1 MCLSFSP
8 WVSEIEIDPG
18 SGASDRQ
25 TDQFAAIEAAEELS
39 PAVVAAAAVVAATT
53 SPPSRSR
60 SPSLLCPSPRTT
72 TRGARLRV

>member
-18 SGASDRQ
+18 SGARDRQ

-39 PAVVAAAAVVAATT
+39 PAVVAAAAVVVVAVAVAVAAA
-53 SPPSRSR
+53 
-60 SPSLLCPSPRTT
+60 SLP
-72 TRGARLRV
+72 